1 MSSSYNG
8 LVALDTSNQKGVR
21 TVVLK
26 RGVNVGDNP
35 NTPEVTLKR
44 LEGLP
49 KGTALNPYNF
59 NIIAFDTNV
68 KLKKKGE
75 QLTIDH
81 LRAVLKK
88 LGDDAKVWVSPCW
101 KSFGKPPKL
110 NIAKASETSNF
121 GSRKSSVEKFDFGY
135 TLPLE

>member
-1 MSSSYNG
+1 MTSSYNG
-8 LVALDTSNQKGVR
+8 LVALDTSNQKGVK

-26 RGVNVGDNP
+26 RGENGKGDDP
-35 NTPEVTLKR
+35 NLPERTLKR
-44 LEGLP
+44 MEGLP
-49 KGTALNPYNF
+49 KGTVLNPYNF

-135 TLPLE
+135 

>member
-8 LVALDTSNQKGVR
+8 LVALDTCNQKGVK

-26 RGVNVGDNP
+26 RGDNGVGDDP
-35 NTPEVTLKR
+35 NQPEVTLKR
-44 LEGLP
+44 LEVLP

-81 LRAVLKK
+81 LRTVLKK

-101 KSFGKPPKL
+101 KSYGKPPKL

-135 TLPLE
+135 

>member
-26 RGVNVGDNP
+26 RGVNVGDDP
-35 NTPEVTLKR
+35 NKPEVTLKR

-59 NIIAFDTNV
+59 NVIAFDTNV
-68 KLKKKGE
+68 KLKK
-75 QLTIDH
+75 
-81 LRAVLKK
+81 
-88 LGDDAKVWVSPCW
+88 
-101 KSFGKPPKL
+101 
-110 NIAKASETSNF
+110 N
-121 GSRKSSVEKFDFGY
+121 GY
-135 TLPLE
+135 KDIEI

>member
-26 RGVNVGDNP
+26 RGVNVGDDP
-35 NTPEVTLKR
+35 NKPELTLKR

-59 NIIAFDTNV
+59 NLIAFETNV

-75 QLTIDH
+75 QLTIVH

-110 NIAKASETSNF
+110 NIAKASETTNF
-121 GSRKSSVEKFDFGY
+121 SRKSSVDKFDFGY
-135 TLPLE
+135 

>member
-8 LVALDTSNQKGVR
+8 LVALDTSNQKGVK

-26 RGVNVGDNP
+26 RGENGKGDDP
-35 NTPEVTLKR
+35 NKPELTLKR
-44 LEGLP
+44 MEKLP

-68 KLKKKGE
+68 KLKNKGE
-75 QLTIDH
+75 QLTVDH
-81 LRAVLKK
+81 LRAALKK
-88 LGDDAKVWVSPCW
+88 LGDDAKIWVSPCW

-110 NIAKASETSNF
+110 NIAKASETTNY
-121 GSRKSSVEKFDFGY
+121 SRKSSVDKFDFGY
-135 TLPLE
+135 